1 MSAQAVIGGA
11 FAAITAAAIY
21 SHFSQPQEG
30 VCRPR
35 ALLRLHCVSELIA
48 IVTMHPPQS
57 AAPDPAAKGLKRTL
71 TNGGLY
77 PQPAGA
83 AGKGKLQTRP
93 SGSMAVFTEGGSAL
107 GGAESGAHN

>member
-30 VCRPR
+30 
-35 ALLRLHCVSELIA
+35 
-48 IVTMHPPQS
+48 S
-57 AAPDPAAKGLKRTL
+57 ADPDPAVKGLKRTL

>member
-1 MSAQAVIGGA
+1 MLLS
-11 FAAITAAAIY
+11 
-21 SHFSQPQEG
+21 
-30 VCRPR
+30 R
-35 ALLRLHCVSELIA
+35 LRLSTPISRSLKRGYADRGRTPARLDCVSELIA

-107 GGAESGAHN
+107 GGAESGAHNSQH

>member
-1 MSAQAVIGGA
+1 MLLSLL
-11 FAAITAAAIY
+11 
-21 SHFSQPQEG
+21 
-30 VCRPR
+30 RPSTR
-35 ALLRLHCVSELIA
+35 ISRSLKRGYADHVALLRLHCVSELIA

-57 AAPDPAAKGLKRTL
+57 AAPDPAVKGLKRTL